1 MEYTVVGN
9 NNYRATKPTY
19 KIILLGNRRSNFETV
34 SIPDRPYNDQRYL
47 MSSEKL
53 QRELGWSE
61 QTPFEIGLKSTVEWC
76 LANKEKKQ
84 SELMV
89 LVYGAGG
96 WIGGQFTQ
104 LLQEQKVEFIA
115 GKGRIGDHL
124 DETIEKEIL
133 EAAPSHVVSFIG
145 RAHGPGNNTVD
156 YVEGGPEKL
165 AINLR
170 DNLFGPMLLAEI
182 CRKHNI
188 HFSYIGSGCL
198 FTYSEEH
205 PNPIGEDELPN
216 FFGSS
221 YSVTKGFTDRLMSHY
236 GNVLNLR
243 IRLPIS
249 DEVHP
254 RNSIT
259 KLAGYPKILSV
270 PNSVTVLPDLLPALL
285 VLMKKKHVGTVN
297 FVNHGTLEHEEIL
310 SDYIKYVDP
319 SHTYELMR
327 LDNTSEFAS
336 VLKKKR
342 CNCHLD
348 STILSELC
356 PQVSSAK
363 EAVRAA
369 IKKMAENSNP

>member
-1 MEYTVVGN
+1 
-9 NNYRATKPTY
+9 
-19 KIILLGNRRSNFETV
+19 
-34 SIPDRPYNDQRYL
+34 

-53 QRELGWSE
+53 RGELGWSE
-61 QTPFEIGLKSTVEWC
+61 QTTFEVGLKSTIEWC
-76 LANKEKKQ
+76 LGNKDKQ
-84 SELMV
+84 QSKEMV

-96 WIGGQFTQ
+96 WIGGQFTR
-104 LLQEQKVEFIA
+104 LLQEQGVNFEA
-115 GKGRIGDHL
+115 GKNRMGNDP
-124 DETIEKEIL
+124 DESIEKEIL

-145 RAHGPGNNTVD
+145 RAHGPGCNTVD

-188 HFSYIGSGCL
+188 HFTYIGSGCI
-198 FTYSEEH
+198 FTYNEKH
-205 PNPIGEDELPN
+205 PIGGSPVTEDETAN

-221 YSVTKGFTDRLMSHY
+221 YSVAKGYTDRLMSHY

-249 DEVHP
+249 EEVHQ

-259 KLAGYPKILSV
+259 KLAKYPKILSV
-270 PNSVTVLPDLLPALL
+270 PNSVTVLPDLLPAVLQ
-285 VLMKKKHVGTVN
+285 LMKRKHVGTVN
-297 FVNHGTLEHEEIL
+297 LVNHGIIEHEDIL

-319 SHTYELMR
+319 SHTFELMR
-327 LDNTSEFAS
+327 LDDSSELAKT
-336 VLKKKR
+336 LKKTR

-356 PQVSSAK
+356 PQVSNAK
-363 EAVRAA
+363 DAVRAA
-369 IKKMAENSNP
+369 IIKMAENSNS